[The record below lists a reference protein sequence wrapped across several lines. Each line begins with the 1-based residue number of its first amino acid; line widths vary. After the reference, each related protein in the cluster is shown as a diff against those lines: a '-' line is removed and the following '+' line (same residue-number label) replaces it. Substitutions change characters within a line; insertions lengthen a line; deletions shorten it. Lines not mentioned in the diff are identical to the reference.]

1 MRPTALH
8 RDSSA
13 VIDVPYKLLLS
24 VVLMTMATAVLMPTL
39 YAYQQSEVEHRIQM
53 TVAEIDSAARSV
65 FHHPGSSRTVLV
77 DIPSSGSFHLERL
90 TIGGDLASPGPE
102 AAIIRWRHSGGV
114 EGDHLVTTSRGP
126 LAMAGTNGGPLDIE
140 GHQCLLVLE
149 AMTSAQGN
157 QPITFVEVRIL

>member
-1 MRPTALH
+1 MRPSALKRN
-8 RDSSA
+8 RDGA
-13 VIDVPYKLLLS
+13 IDVPYKLLLS
-24 VVLMTMATAVLMPTL
+24 VVLMAMATAVLMPTL
-39 YAYQQSEVEHRIQM
+39 YAYQQSEVEHRIQ
-53 TVAEIDSAARSV
+53 VAIAAIDSAARSV

-90 TIGGDLASPGPE
+90 TIGGDLAAPGPE
-102 AAIIRWRHSGGV
+102 AAFIRWRHSGGT
-114 EGDHLVTTSRGP
+114 EGNHLVLTNGGP

-149 AMTSAQGN
+149 ARESPQGS